1 MLTVADVVSRASSG
15 ERPQAACLRRLAIFA
30 IVAWIAPLRPSG
42 AWAPSVPYTHN
53 LRVGLNK
60 CVAPALLNSYWQ
72 EANDIARHSLEKM
85 IRKWL
90 PAGWPVGEGRTKLVR
105 KVYVKRPLWRRRP
118 RGRSR
123 PCSHRQTPNL
133 GIPCRHRLGFG
144 VVSDFPRRRRG
155 EQMCDRQEPL
165 LGTLERKR
173 PKETDQPRCRRW
185 VNLAVPPLH
194 C

>member
-30 IVAWIAPLRPSG
+30 IVARLQPVALWIATLRPSG

-60 CVAPALLNSYWQ
+60 CVAPALLNSNWQ

-105 KVYVKRPLWRRRP
+105 KVDVA
-118 RGRSR
+118 
-123 PCSHRQTPNL
+123 C
-133 GIPCRHRLGFG
+133 GI
-144 VVSDFPRRRRG
+144 
-155 EQMCDRQEPL
+155 EI
-165 LGTLERKR
+165 ER
-173 PKETDQPRCRRW
+173 
-185 VNLAVPPLH
+185 
-194 C
+194 